1 MTDPET
7 HVVAAFQGPVT
18 CRRDDGVSVGVTLV
32 GAAADSPGE
41 TLILTLIGMA
51 PKDLPGTLPAAR
63 VVALDG
69 QRCRIES
76 SPREWLLSVR
86 AIYAHRDVGTAFYRA
101 IPPRPVPLKKR
112 LFWRLVLLLAG
123 GRLGRRMLR
132 ALRGS

>member
-18 CRRDDGVSVGVTLV
+18 CRRDGVSAGVTLV
-32 GAAADSPGE
+32 GAPADSPGE
-41 TLILTLIGMA
+41 TLILTIIA
-51 PKDLPGTLPAAR
+51 TVPRDLPGTLPAAR